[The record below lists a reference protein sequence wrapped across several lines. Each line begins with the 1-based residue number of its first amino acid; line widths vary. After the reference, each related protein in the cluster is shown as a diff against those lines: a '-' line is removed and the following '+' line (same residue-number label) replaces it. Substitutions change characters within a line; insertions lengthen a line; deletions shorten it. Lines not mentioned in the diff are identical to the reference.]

1 MNTNKTYSVDYDSII
16 DNFNLYTDCILDTL
30 QEVLPQERKP
40 QYEPVYYIACFILV
54 KNNLQ
59 KWEDLVHSRYYQGS
73 IFNKKHWKSI
83 ENKYRLWCKFDVFKI
98 ACNKLINMM
107 HPLLTYNY
115 SKKKEDLILLIDV
128 VKINNKRG
136 SQNIGINSEYPK
148 KNVTE
153 LLSISHNIH
162 TICVLPLQS
171 KIKIYDTHYTPT
183 CIKKIK
189 KQQKQS
195 FKNIQNKYLIKK
207 LQKIQ
212 KNENKIQETKKQFN
226 MKLNKNNKNKKST
239 HQKEKEQHRYMEKLI
254 KIDQELDQ
262 YLKECDEHIKK
273 SNNDVIIK
281 TENKITKENKI
292 WEEKREFL
300 NKTRVK
306 TFEHETKK
314 IQEALNLVSINTDQF
329 KNIYLIGD
337 KAYNIGVNKNQ
348 FNLNN
353 KKVTLIAPKKKNDP
367 VKSTTFQQ
375 ELLKG
380 RHFIENSFVNLKNND
395 RTYVR
400 KDKNIKNYMGF
411 IELTIMETYLKKF
424 QV

>member
-1 MNTNKTYSVDYDSII
+1 MNMNKTYSVDYDSII
-16 DNFNLYTDCILDTL
+16 DNFNLYKDCILDTL

-40 QYEPVYYIACFILV
+40 QYEPIYYIACFILV

-73 IFNKKHWKSI
+73 ISNKKHWKSI
-83 ENKYRLWCKFDVFKI
+83 ENKYRLWCKFDVFKT
-98 ACNKLINMM
+98 ACTKFVNMM
-107 HPLLTYNY
+107 HPLLTNNY
-115 SKKKEDLILLIDV
+115 SNTKEDLILLIDV

-162 TICVLPLQS
+162 TLCVLPLQS
-171 KIKIYDTHYTPT
+171 NIKKYDTNYKPT

-189 KQQKQS
+189 KQQKQHLQ
-195 FKNIQNKYLIKK
+195 NIQNKYLVKK

-212 KNENKIQETKKQFN
+212 KNQNKIQKIKNQFN
-226 MKLNKNNKNKKST
+226 IKLNKNNKNKKSVQ
-239 HQKEKEQHRYMEKLI
+239 QKEKEQNRHMEKQI
-254 KIDQELDQ
+254 KFVQELDQ
-262 YLKECDEHIKK
+262 YLKEYDEQIKK
-273 SNNDVIIK
+273 ANDDVNIK
-281 TENKITKENKI
+281 TENKIIKENKI
-292 WEEKREFL
+292 WEGKREFL
-300 NKTRVK
+300 NKAQIK

-337 KAYNIGVNKNQ
+337 KAYNMDTNKNQ

-367 VKSTTFQQ
+367 IELTTFEQD
-375 ELLKG
+375 LLKG